1 MLDFLRESTPY
12 WVYWFSFLG
21 PFWQE
26 DAAVAFAATASASK
40 MGKTLPIFIAIYT
53 GLFLSD
59 IWKYWIG
66 RLALKVPKFGA
77 YAEKK
82 HVGDLK
88 DKVRDNLLTTLF
100 AARFIPLTRIP
111 AYVACGYFHINYLKF
126 CFFIA
131 VTAFVYVSL
140 AFAICHALG
149 ELLGD
154 KLKWA
159 LPAIGLPIVILYLG
173 FMFWRARKAEKT
185 SDPDTI

>member
-12 WVYWFSFLG
+12 WVYIFSLLG

-26 DAAVAFAATASASK
+26 DAAVAFAATASATK
-40 MGKTLPIFIAIYT
+40 MGKPLWIFVAIYI

-59 IWKYWIG
+59 AWKYWIG
-66 RLALKVPKFGA
+66 RWALKVPRFGK

-88 DKVRDNLLTTLF
+88 DKVKNNLLTTLF

-111 AYVACGYFHINYLKF
+111 AYVACGYFHINYAKF
-126 CFFIA
+126 CVYIA
-131 VTAFVYVSL
+131 ITAFVYVSL

-154 KLKWA
+154 NLKWA
-159 LPAIGLPIVILYLG
+159 LPAIGVPLVVILLG
-173 FMFWRARKAEKT
+173 YNYWRVKKNEIST
-185 SDPDTI
+185 PE